1 MIEVHYRDDVD
12 CTIVRL
18 RNDYEVTDGIIFGH
32 TEKGKRIAIRDW
44 SFAYEVKDENEEA
57 S

>member
-1 MIEVHYRDDVD
+1 MIEVHYRDDGD

-18 RNDYEVTDGIIFGH
+18 RNGYEVTDGIIFGQ
-32 TEKGKRIAIRDW
+32 TEKGKWIAIRDW
-44 SFAYEVKDENEEA
+44 SFAYEVKDENEEV